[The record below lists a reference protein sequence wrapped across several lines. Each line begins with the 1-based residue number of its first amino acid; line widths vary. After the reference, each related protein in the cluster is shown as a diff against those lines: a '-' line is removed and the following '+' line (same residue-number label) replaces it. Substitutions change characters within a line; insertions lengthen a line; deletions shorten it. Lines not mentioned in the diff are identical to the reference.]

1 MEQETVANPEPV
13 AETVTQAPE
22 AEQPTD
28 DNQPLETEQ
37 EQPDEGQA
45 PVEDDFED
53 TEWEGK
59 PFKAPKGFKD
69 FLKDGVLRQADY
81 TKKTMGL
88 AEQQKA
94 WNAERTATEAF
105 TREVGQVMHMND
117 QLAEYEKVDWQAWY
131 QSDPKA
137 AEAAR
142 FNYGVLKENRDNL
155 ARGLDAKVQERN
167 AQAEQDYANR
177 NEQERTVLS
186 KPDPNMGWTG
196 KFTPELKAE
205 LDTFARSQGYSD
217 EHLARATALDV
228 KTLNLAMIGM
238 KTLKQ
243 QRALAKQPVTEA
255 QPVPKIDRGRGNITG
270 NPADMDMER
279 YAQWRA
285 NGGGGGRKR

>member
-1 MEQETVANPEPV
+1 MEQETVATPEPV

-28 DNQPLETEQ
+28 DNQPLDTEQ
-37 EQPDEGQA
+37 EQLEGQA
-45 PVEDDFED
+45 PEDEFED
-53 TEWEGK
+53 ADWEGK

-81 TKKTMGL
+81 TKKTMTL

-94 WNAERTATEAF
+94 WTAEKAATEAF
-105 TREVGQVMHMND
+105 TREVGTVMHMDD
-117 QLAEYEKVDWQAWY
+117 QLAQYEKVDWQAWY
-131 QSDPKA
+131 NSDPKA

-142 FNYGVLKENRDNL
+142 FNYGILKENRDNL
-155 ARGLDAKVQERN
+155 ARGLEAKVQERN
-167 AQAEQDYANR
+167 AQAEQEYANR
-177 NEQERTVLS
+177 IEQERAVLS
-186 KPDPNMGWTG
+186 KPDPAMGWTG
-196 KFTPELKAE
+196 KFTPELKTE

-243 QRALAKQPVTEA
+243 QRALAKPPLTEA

-270 NPADMDMER
+270 DPGAMDMER
-279 YAQWRA
+279 YAQWRKA
-285 NGGGGGRKR
+285 GGGGGARR